1 LIKSVSVVGLGYVGL
16 PLLVNLSKLETFRV
30 IGLDQSKRKIDS
42 LKKSI
47 SYIEDIKSSEIRKLK
62 LITKFSTSIQ
72 SIKNS
77 DYIIICLPT
86 PIKETKEPDNSI
98 LFSFMKDLSK
108 INLRGKV
115 ICLESTVYPGLT
127 EELFLPLF
135 KTQGLKVGKD
145 VFLGYSPER
154 IDPSNK
160 KYTIKN
166 VPKIV
171 SGYTNKCLQKVNELY
186 SKISKTEKASSI
198 KLAEFVKCYENVFRS
213 INISFANEMKVLS
226 QKINLDI
233 FEIIKLANTKP
244 FGIMPFYPGPG
255 MGGHCIPVD
264 PHILSWYAKKNNFYT
279 RFIEL
284 SGQINDTM
292 PNYVVKRLQD
302 HALRN
307 NIKGKKILL
316 LGIAYKK
323 NISDLR
329 ESPAIKIFHLLKK
342 LNYEVFFHDPLIH
355 VKDIKNLK
363 MKRSSLSKYDL
374 KKYTYII
381 SLADHDMFD
390 YKLILKYSK
399 FILDTRNRFNPR
411 SKKVII
417 A

>member
-1 LIKSVSVVGLGYVGL
+1 MKTIGIVGLGYVGL
-16 PLLVNLSKLETFRV
+16 PLFWQFSKLGNFKMV
-30 IGLDQSKRKIDS
+30 GYDKDKRKIN
-42 LKKSI
+42 LLQKNI
-47 SYIEDIKSSEIRKLK
+47 SYIDDVESSVLKKLNNVRY
-62 LITKFSTSIQ
+62 SDSINVL
-72 SIKNS
+72 KVV
-77 DYIIICLPT
+77 DYLIICLPT
-86 PIKETKEPDNSI
+86 PITETKEPDNSI
-98 LFSFMKDLSK
+98 LNSFIEDLSK

-135 KTQGLKVGKD
+135 KRQELKVGTD

-226 QKINLDI
+226 QKVDLDI

-302 HALRN
+302 HALKN

-342 LNYEVFFHDPLIH
+342 LNYEVFFHDPLID
-355 VKDIKNLK
+355 VKDIQNLK
-363 MKRSSLSKYDL
+363 MKKSSIDTNDL
-374 KKYTYII
+374 KKYAYVIC
-381 SLADHDMFD
+381 LADHDAFD
-390 YKLILKYSK
+390 YKFILKYSN
-399 FILDTRNRFNPR
+399 FILDTRNRFN
-411 SKKVII
+411 SKNKKVIT

>member
-1 LIKSVSVVGLGYVGL
+1 MRTTIGISGLGYVGL
-16 PLLVNLSKLETFRV
+16 PLFCQFSKSDNFKMVGYDKDKKKINLLQKN
-30 IGLDQSKRKIDS
+30 
-42 LKKSI
+42 I
-47 SYIEDIKSSEIRKLK
+47 SYIDDIESSVLKKLNNV
-62 LITKFSTSIQ
+62 TYSDSINVL
-72 SIKNS
+72 KDV

-98 LFSFMKDLSK
+98 LFNFIKDLSK
-108 INLRGKV
+108 INLRRKV
-115 ICLESTVYPGLT
+115 ICLESTIYPGLT

-135 KTQGLKVGKD
+135 KRQGLKLGKD

-160 KYTIKN
+160 KYNIEN

-171 SGYTNKCLQKVNELY
+171 SGYTNKCLQRVNELY
-186 SKISKTEKASSI
+186 SKISKIEKASSI
-198 KLAEFVKCYENVFRS
+198 KLAEFVKCYENIFRS

-226 QKINLDI
+226 QKVNLDI

-302 HALRN
+302 HALKN

-329 ESPAIKIFHLLKK
+329 ESPAIKTFHLLKK
-342 LNYEVFFHDPLIH
+342 LNYEVFFHDPLIN
-355 VKDIKNLK
+355 VNDIQNLK
-363 MKRSSLSKYDL
+363 MKKSNLDTNDL
-374 KKYTYII
+374 KNYAYVIC
-381 SLADHDMFD
+381 LADHDAFD
-390 YKLILKYSK
+390 YRLILKYSN
-399 FILDTRNRFNPR
+399 FILDTRNRFNPKN
-411 SKKVII
+411 KKVIT